1 MKIPF
6 FKKKWMSQ
14 EQFTNRKTLLK
25 GWINPLNPKS
35 PSQDATLYSQ
45 DEPEK
50 PQEVRGESFRQ
61 KAFIKQFGKHT
72 QEGHWEECH
81 AILYPEPDNDKDEF
95 AVQVLI
101 TSGPVGYLPKGDAK
115 KIQETLIR
123 VMHQT
128 QKMVAVEAIV
138 KGGWKRGLLGRD
150 KGHFGIDLLVNL
162 NKLKKQMEETLSDKS
177 EHYSPE

>member
-1 MKIPF
+1 MKQKVINKLNGF
-6 FKKKWMSQ
+6 GLNEVSELCSNFKDEGTVHFIIFS
-14 EQFTNRKTLLK
+14 TLLVFVSNK
-25 GWINPLNPKS
+25 TIQSKVLFYIS
-35 PSQDATLYSQ
+35 IIILLSL
-45 DEPEK
+45 
-50 PQEVRGESFRQ
+50 
-61 KAFIKQFGKHT
+61 QFCNT
-72 QEGHWEECH
+72 
-81 AILYPEPDNDKDEF
+81 YDK
-95 AVQVLI
+95 VQI
-101 TSGPVGYLPKGDAK
+101 DAK

-177 EHYSPE
+177 EHNSPE